1 MARIVGIDLG
11 SYSVKVIHLE
21 PKGRGG
27 FEVLAYGEAFVPPV
41 ADGNPSTPPSAAE
54 PMLDDRHSVAL
65 AELKHKGL
73 LEGDV
78 FVTGLPGGAAA
89 VRTLRFPFN
98 DQKKIAEALPFALE
112 SEIPL
117 DLDEIVLSWSVLGP
131 SARAKK
137 DESNETDVLVA
148 WARKEAVQNVLNLLA
163 VHGVDPRHVEFDALA
178 LDDLYDGLLKDGR
191 REGTAAKEGP
201 TELRTQGGT
210 VIELGE
216 GAPDPATAIVDIGH
230 RRTTVC
236 VLAGDRVVSAHTILH
251 GGADA
256 TRALAKAIGLSLA
269 EAERGKRKEA
279 FIEVA
284 GARAQFPEQ
293 LQISEVLKTAYA
305 PIVRRL
311 RQIFQSTISV
321 ARVRV
326 VKVILV
332 GGGSRVLNVD
342 RHLAEELNV
351 KVARGRELAHAMRG
365 QLPDHL
371 AGGHFAAGDAGDEGA
386 PEAALAFAYA
396 LSASLGNKSRARID
410 FRAGEFA
417 WKGDYEFLREK
428 APALAAWAACL
439 VLLLGASGVARAYVL
454 GSTEGDLVKQEL
466 ALCADITGQANI
478 DSFQRCLAMIQE
490 RINGKAGF
498 QVPERSAADT
508 YLEITRRLPPA
519 SELKRKVTELDIT
532 AERVKMRG
540 LTSKFEDIDTMVERL
555 QGGRCFSLVEK
566 GKAQNKGSDIEFN
579 IAITLDCVAALG
591 DGGVKASPATPG
603 ATSTTPSTTG
613 VAAGAG
619 TKTTPTAS
627 PPRMEPPAASVAD
640 HPARGDTLRTDTAVA
655 PAQRERVPSADGEA
669 EVRGSKLSPEEIAA
683 RRERLKKLRE
693 EREARRANRG
703 PDGLS
708 PLTAP
713 RNPAMRERLLKGKAT
728 DGGAPPSPEQEP

>member
-21 PKGRGG
+21 PKGRGA
-27 FEVLAYGEAFVPPV
+27 FEVLAYGEAFVP
-41 ADGNPSTPPSAAE
+41 AAAE
-54 PMLDDRHSVAL
+54 GTDASATLDDRHSSAL
-65 AELKHKGL
+65 TELKQKGL
-73 LEGDV
+73 LDGDV
-78 FVTGLPGGAAA
+78 YVTGLPGDAAA

-117 DLDEIVLSWSVLGP
+117 DLDEIVLSWSILGP
-131 SARAKK
+131 SARARK
-137 DESNETDVLVA
+137 DASSETEVLVA
-148 WARKEAVQNVLNLLA
+148 WAKKEAVQGVLSLLA
-163 VHGVDPRHVEFDALA
+163 VHGIDPRHVEFDALA
-178 LDDLYDGLLKDGR
+178 LDDLYDGLFRAQAAANDG
-191 REGTAAKEGP
+191 P
-201 TELRTQGGT
+201 SELRTHGGT
-210 VIELGE
+210 VIEMGE
-216 GAPDPATAIVDIGH
+216 GAPEPATAVVDIGH

-256 TRALAKAIGLSLA
+256 TRALAKAIGLPLV

-311 RQIFQSTISV
+311 RQIFQSTIST

-326 VKVILV
+326 IKVILL

-351 KVARGRELAHAMRG
+351 KVARGRELAQAMRP
-365 QLPDHL
+365 QLPI
-371 AGGHFAAGDAGDEGA
+371 DAGDEGA

-396 LSASLGNKSRARID
+396 LSASAGSKTRARID
-410 FRAGEFA
+410 FRTGEFA
-417 WKGDYEFLREK
+417 WKGDFEFLREK

-439 VLLLGASGVARAYVL
+439 VLLLGASGAARAYVL
-454 GSTEGDLVKQEL
+454 GSTEGELVAQEL
-466 ALCADITGQANI
+466 ALCAEITGQPNI

-490 RINGKAGF
+490 RINGKASF

-508 YLEITRRLPPA
+508 YLEIAARLPPS
-519 SELKRKVTELDIT
+519 SETKRKITELDIT
-532 AERVKMRG
+532 SERVKLKG
-540 LTSKFEDIDTMVERL
+540 LTATYENIDRMVDRL

-566 GKAQNKGSDIEFN
+566 GKAQNKGTDIEFN
-579 IAITLDCVAALG
+579 IAITLDCTAAPG
-591 DGGVKASPATPG
+591 DGAAPASSSSSSSAPPSSTSASGASPRPSFG
-603 ATSTTPSTTG
+603 AN
-613 VAAGAG
+613 
-619 TKTTPTAS
+619 
-627 PPRMEPPAASVAD
+627 ED
-640 HPARGDTLRTDTAVA
+640 HAARGDTARGDARSSSSGAIAVPTSDA
-655 PAQRERVPSADGEA
+655 SEPDGEL
-669 EVRGSKLSPEEIAA
+669 EGRSSKLSPDEIAS

-693 EREARRANRG
+693 ERELRRANRG
-703 PDGLS
+703 PEGLN
-708 PLTAP
+708 PLVAP
-713 RNPAMRERLLKGKAT
+713 RNPAIRERLLKGKTGDEAT
-728 DGGAPPSPEQEP
+728 ED